1 MQIELPKIY
10 PVTSH
15 TDNVGAGS
23 TFVAIPGTKDDGN
36 RYIQLA
42 LEKGATKVVLQEKAQ
57 VSQELLELM
66 AATGVELIYVDN
78 CRRVLE

>member
-10 PVTSH
+10 PVASH
-15 TDNVGAGS
+15 TNNVGPGT

-42 LEKGATKVVLQEKAQ
+42 IEKGATKVVVQRDIK
-57 VSQELLELM
+57 V
-66 AATGVELIYVDN
+66 IDD
-78 CRRVLE
+78 VL

>member
-36 RYIQLA
+36 RYIHVA
-42 LEKGATKVVLQEKAQ
+42 LQRGATKVVVQDEVK
-57 VSQELLELM
+57 VSHQR
-66 AATGVELIYVDN
+66 A
-78 CRRVLE
+78 CS